1 MIFSNDKIQVQCYPR
16 RKTANLNAETYARE
30 LGVDDESIAKIKGN
44 VLFFMKEEN
53 DIVYVEEQDNDQE
66 LEEEEYLVN

>member
-1 MIFSNDKIQVQCYPR
+1 
-16 RKTANLNAETYARE
+16 LNAETYARE
-30 LGVDDESIAKIKGN
+30 LGVDDESISKIKGN